1 MRIKPTHHQANL
13 GLVTKLTVMTLASAV
28 AGGCTGNISTPSP
41 PTPGGAAMPCPV
53 LPATLNVPITPG
65 MCAGVRL
72 ANVALA
78 CGGAGN
84 VPFSLSTTPGGATL
98 IDATLANGSV
108 VTTTAT
114 PVDGRCFDGISVN
127 IGITVGLRY
136 TAEQGQE
143 TSGPTSGAACIVR
156 SRADFTQYVTNDP
169 LLIHPGVEDLLKG
182 EIHKIL
188 DTQIVPARC
197 VRWRPL

>member
-1 MRIKPTHHQANL
+1 MRITPMHQGRL
-13 GLVTKLTVMTLASAV
+13 RLVTKLTVIALASAV
-28 AGGCTGNISTPSP
+28 TAGCTGYISTPSP
-41 PTPGGAAMPCPV
+41 PNPGGTAMACPV
-53 LPATLNVPITPG
+53 LPTMINATISSAT
-65 MCAGVRL
+65 CAGVRL
-72 ANVALA
+72 TNVALA
-78 CGGAGN
+78 CGGAGT
-84 VPFSLSTTPGGATL
+84 VPFSLSTTQGGATL

-108 VTTTAT
+108 LTATAT
-114 PVDGRCFDGISVN
+114 PVDGRCFDGIPVN

-143 TSGPTSGAACIVR
+143 TTGPTAGAGCIVR

-169 LLIHPGVEDLLKG
+169 LLVHPGVEDLLKG